1 MNRTK
6 DILGDLGKLPS
17 RRQGLPVLVGF
28 AAETSDVVAYATAK
42 LHRRRADLIVANDVS
57 RADAGFDVDTNAV
70 TLVTAAGAEDIPLQA
85 KSAVAAR
92 ILDRIEQFLIAVPAK
107 NAPAKA

>member
-1 MNRTK
+1 
-6 DILGDLGKLPS
+6 
-17 RRQGLPVLVGF
+17 
-28 AAETSDVVAYATAK
+28 
-42 LHRRRADLIVANDVS
+42 
-57 RADAGFDVDTNAV
+57 
-70 TLVTAAGAEDIPLQA
+70 LQA